1 MSPFAIALRDLRA
14 IRRLRQSEAAEML
27 GYEQTYIS
35 ALEVGS
41 KGPPP
46 DAFVERVV
54 RVFGLDEASEQRF
67 RDAHQASQRRVVIP
81 ADAPENVYLL
91 VNELRQ
97 QIDHL
102 HPAQIELMRVAL
114 KFPQAIAVAPVRFER
129 MRRRTPA
136 KERRGAE
143 K

>member
-1 MSPFAIALRDLRA
+1 
-14 IRRLRQSEAAEML
+14 ML

-35 ALEVGS
+35 ALEVGT

-46 DAFVERVV
+46 DEFVERVV
-54 RVFGLDEASEQRF
+54 RVFELDESSETRL
-67 RDAHQASQRRVVIP
+67 REAHQASQRRVVIP

-97 QIDHL
+97 QIDQL

-114 KFPQAIAVAPVRFER
+114 KFPQAISVAPVRVER
-129 MRRRTPA
+129 IRRRAPA
-136 KERRGAE
+136 KERRAAE